1 MKEKDLN
8 KLKALVKDAR
18 RLEILIAEIERNL
31 TEQQEAYL
39 DQEVFCM
46 GNISKAPM
54 GEIVSHID
62 CALHHSEEYPKPE
75 FEDSFNGDVESIYT
89 ALCIIKD
96 KWKKLFEKR
105 KVNTTHAFIIFNQ
118 WVDQVYK
125 YTEYLNEKYSL
136 GLRTLQITNSIYV
149 YGLCY
154 HDEARIKYNIEL
166 LLNPEHAIRVIIHE
180 LSHLKYSGHKKDFWQ
195 FYEDICINEGV
206 LLERVLGNNERFD
219 DIKGSIPYKWPME
232 SKADVL
238 SEREEKVIDKFLR
251 LTQYF
256 RKSCTAD

>member
-89 ALCIIKD
+89 VLCIIKD

-105 KVNTTHAFIIFNQ
+105 KVN
-118 WVDQVYK
+118 
-125 YTEYLNEKYSL
+125 L
-136 GLRTLQITNSIYV
+136 
-149 YGLCY
+149 
-154 HDEARIKYNIEL
+154 
-166 LLNPEHAIRVIIHE
+166 
-180 LSHLKYSGHKKDFWQ
+180 
-195 FYEDICINEGV
+195 
-206 LLERVLGNNERFD
+206 
-219 DIKGSIPYKWPME
+219 
-232 SKADVL
+232 
-238 SEREEKVIDKFLR
+238 
-251 LTQYF
+251 
-256 RKSCTAD
+256 